1 MNLLLSL
8 KTLGLHIENED
19 WALNKP
25 KHNTVQL
32 YILNRSF
39 NYTASIMKNQCI
51 GFVFLL
57 GERAADTTYTKYNI
71 LT

>member
-1 MNLLLSL
+1 M
-8 KTLGLHIENED
+8 KIGLQI
-19 WALNKP
+19 NK

-32 YILNRSF
+32 YILHRSF
-39 NYTASIMKNQCI
+39 NYTASIKKNQCI

>member
-1 MNLLLSL
+1 MKIGLS
-8 KTLGLHIENED
+8 
-19 WALNKP
+19 NKP